1 MARYK
6 NGISESKSK
15 RVEKREVKPSPVS
28 PVSPVT
34 TTPVPTSTRIAEPTT
49 PVLKKRLV
57 TAGTAKGVSIFSNI
71 PTINTKL
78 HTKIFTGNEG
88 ATLQDIIFCNLDTS
102 SALTL
107 SVFISTI
114 DINSISTTD
123 KTVTQINTSL
133 TGSSNTVKILNRL
146 SVAANSSNTLSAA
159 VGGLLNPLVGSGSF
173 KFYVYCVKSTA
184 DGELDVT
191 VIK

>member
-6 NGISESKSK
+6 DAISESKS
-15 RVEKREVKPSPVS
+15 RAVGKRE
-28 PVSPVT
+28 
-34 TTPVPTSTRIAEPTT
+34 TTPPAPTPTPTPSSSRVIPSSEPIT
-49 PVLKKRLV
+49 KKRLV
-57 TAGTAKGVSIFSNI
+57 TPGTAKGVAIFPNI
-71 PTINTKL
+71 ATINTKL

-102 SALTL
+102 TALTL

-114 DINSISTTD
+114 DINSISTAG
-123 KTVTQINTSL
+123 KTVTQINTIL
-133 TGSSNTVKILNRL
+133 TGSTNTAKLINRL
-146 SVAANSSNTLSAA
+146 SISASSSNTLSAA

-173 KFYVYCVKSTA
+173 RFYVYCVKSTT